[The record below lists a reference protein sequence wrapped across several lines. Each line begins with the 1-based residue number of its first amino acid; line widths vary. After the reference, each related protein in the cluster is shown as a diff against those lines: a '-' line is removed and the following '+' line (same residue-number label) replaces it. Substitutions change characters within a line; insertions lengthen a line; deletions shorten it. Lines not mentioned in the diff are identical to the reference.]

1 MQKKTVAPHVLSVL
15 QEKDSKAKVESVEE
29 MWQQKWKM
37 SFEVDSHGSEYERIV
52 AFGFILLGIHK
63 AHSY

>member
-37 SFEVDSHGSEYERIV
+37 SFEVDTQGSEYERIV
-52 AFGFILLGIHK
+52 AFGFTLFGDT
-63 AHSY
+63 